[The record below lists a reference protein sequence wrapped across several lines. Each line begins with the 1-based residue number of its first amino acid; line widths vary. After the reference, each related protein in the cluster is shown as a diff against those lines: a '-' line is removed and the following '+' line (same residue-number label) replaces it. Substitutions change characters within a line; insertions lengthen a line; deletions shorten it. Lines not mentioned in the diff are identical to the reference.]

1 MNVKTSI
8 LTALLTLTM
17 SACSHIDES
26 DRLIYVKPADVKR
39 RVLLEDFT
47 GQRCVNCPKASDEI
61 KALQEQYG
69 EDHVIAVGIHS
80 GPLGFYT
87 KGDYLGLS
95 TEVGDEYYDHWALE
109 YQPVGLIDRGAPLEY
124 IGGLEI
130 PLYICDGLMCLANA
144 CITHTAVLVAPVG
157 IVHIVVHEVIHFLG
171 GSHLGAALSRRAEDG
186 KMQGVDIVEHLVGR
200 QIVGKRTVVHTV
212 YPVVAAK
219 AGTHVGGKS
228 PAVVHGAG
236 CIRCHKAQTVQRAVG
251 QHAAPEALA
260 HLPGSSEY
268 VGHTV
273 VAAQGHVGDL
283 GSVHGLLGA
292 HGLIQAAP
300 KGEGAVSCNGV
311 IHLDA
316 GKIDLLALGIVSTG
330 AETHGR
336 EIVSGNIVEHVI
348 AAEQDGRVV
357 VNPESSIS
365 KAAKESSST
374 SVTLWIPVSEILNMF
389 FT

>member
-124 IGGLEI
+124 TAWNARIREELEK
-130 PLYICDGLMCLANA
+130 
-144 CITHTAVLVAPVG
+144 TAPVE
-157 IVHIVVHEVIHFLG
+157 IDIELHQNDNQLTV
-171 GSHLGAALSRRAEDG
+171 RAEVMGIDG
-186 KMQGVDIVEHLVGR
+186 TTSGKLQLWLTEDGITAFQMMPDGTRNMEYIHRHVFRAAINGTWGESVSVAEGETITTKDYLFTIPEGWNADRLSVVAFVYNDQGVL
-200 QIVGKRTVVHTV
+200 Q
-212 YPVVAAK
+212 AK
-219 AGTHVGGKS
+219 ILH
-228 PAVVHGAG
+228 
-236 CIRCHKAQTVQRAVG
+236 
-251 QHAAPEALA
+251 
-260 HLPGSSEY
+260 
-268 VGHTV
+268 
-273 VAAQGHVGDL
+273 
-283 GSVHGLLGA
+283 
-292 HGLIQAAP
+292 
-300 KGEGAVSCNGV
+300 
-311 IHLDA
+311 
-316 GKIDLLALGIVSTG
+316 
-330 AETHGR
+330 
-336 EIVSGNIVEHVI
+336 NI
-348 AAEQDGRVV
+348 
-357 VNPESSIS
+357 
-365 KAAKESSST
+365 K
-374 SVTLWIPVSEILNMF
+374 
-389 FT
+389 

>member
-124 IGGLEI
+124 TAWNARIREELEK
-130 PLYICDGLMCLANA
+130 
-144 CITHTAVLVAPVG
+144 TAPVE
-157 IVHIVVHEVIHFLG
+157 IDIELHQNDNQLTV
-171 GSHLGAALSRRAEDG
+171 RAEVMGIDG
-186 KMQGVDIVEHLVGR
+186 TTSDKLQLWLTEDGITAFQMMPDGTRNMEYIHRHVFRAAINGTWGESVSVAEGETFTTKDYLFAIPEGWNADRLSVVAFVYNDQGVL
-200 QIVGKRTVVHTV
+200 Q
-212 YPVVAAK
+212 AK
-219 AGTHVGGKS
+219 ILH
-228 PAVVHGAG
+228 
-236 CIRCHKAQTVQRAVG
+236 
-251 QHAAPEALA
+251 
-260 HLPGSSEY
+260 
-268 VGHTV
+268 
-273 VAAQGHVGDL
+273 
-283 GSVHGLLGA
+283 
-292 HGLIQAAP
+292 
-300 KGEGAVSCNGV
+300 
-311 IHLDA
+311 
-316 GKIDLLALGIVSTG
+316 
-330 AETHGR
+330 
-336 EIVSGNIVEHVI
+336 NI
-348 AAEQDGRVV
+348 
-357 VNPESSIS
+357 
-365 KAAKESSST
+365 K
-374 SVTLWIPVSEILNMF
+374 
-389 FT
+389 

>member
-124 IGGLEI
+124 TAWNARIREELEK
-130 PLYICDGLMCLANA
+130 
-144 CITHTAVLVAPVG
+144 TAPVEIDIELHQKDNQLTVQAEVMG
-157 IVHIVVHEVIHFLG
+157 IDGTTSGKLQ
-171 GSHLGAALSRRAEDG
+171 LWLTEDG
-186 KMQGVDIVEHLVGR
+186 ITAFQMMPDGTRNMEYIHRHVFRAAINGTWGESVSVAEGETFTTKDYLFAIPEGWNADRLSVVAFVYNDQGVL
-200 QIVGKRTVVHTV
+200 Q
-212 YPVVAAK
+212 AK
-219 AGTHVGGKS
+219 ILH
-228 PAVVHGAG
+228 
-236 CIRCHKAQTVQRAVG
+236 
-251 QHAAPEALA
+251 
-260 HLPGSSEY
+260 
-268 VGHTV
+268 
-273 VAAQGHVGDL
+273 
-283 GSVHGLLGA
+283 
-292 HGLIQAAP
+292 
-300 KGEGAVSCNGV
+300 
-311 IHLDA
+311 
-316 GKIDLLALGIVSTG
+316 
-330 AETHGR
+330 
-336 EIVSGNIVEHVI
+336 NI
-348 AAEQDGRVV
+348 
-357 VNPESSIS
+357 
-365 KAAKESSST
+365 K
-374 SVTLWIPVSEILNMF
+374 
-389 FT
+389 

>member
-124 IGGLEI
+124 TAWNARIREELEK
-130 PLYICDGLMCLANA
+130 
-144 CITHTAVLVAPVG
+144 TAPVEIDIELHQKDNQLTVQAEVMG
-157 IVHIVVHEVIHFLG
+157 IDGTTSGKLQ
-171 GSHLGAALSRRAEDG
+171 LWLTEDG
-186 KMQGVDIVEHLVGR
+186 ITAFQMMPDGTRNMEYIHRHVFRAAINGTWGESVSVAEGETFTTKDYLFTIPEGWNADRLSVVAFVYNDQGVL
-200 QIVGKRTVVHTV
+200 Q
-212 YPVVAAK
+212 AK
-219 AGTHVGGKS
+219 ILH
-228 PAVVHGAG
+228 
-236 CIRCHKAQTVQRAVG
+236 
-251 QHAAPEALA
+251 
-260 HLPGSSEY
+260 
-268 VGHTV
+268 
-273 VAAQGHVGDL
+273 
-283 GSVHGLLGA
+283 
-292 HGLIQAAP
+292 
-300 KGEGAVSCNGV
+300 
-311 IHLDA
+311 
-316 GKIDLLALGIVSTG
+316 
-330 AETHGR
+330 
-336 EIVSGNIVEHVI
+336 NI
-348 AAEQDGRVV
+348 
-357 VNPESSIS
+357 
-365 KAAKESSST
+365 K
-374 SVTLWIPVSEILNMF
+374 
-389 FT
+389 

>member
-124 IGGLEI
+124 TAWNARIREELEK
-130 PLYICDGLMCLANA
+130 
-144 CITHTAVLVAPVG
+144 TAPVE
-157 IVHIVVHEVIHFLG
+157 IDIELHQNDNQLTV
-171 GSHLGAALSRRAEDG
+171 RAEVMGIDG
-186 KMQGVDIVEHLVGR
+186 TTSGKLQLWLTEDGITAFQMMPDGTRNMEYIHRHVFRAAINGTWGESVSVAEGETFTTKDYLFAIPEGWNADRLSVVAFVYNDQGVL
-200 QIVGKRTVVHTV
+200 Q
-212 YPVVAAK
+212 AK
-219 AGTHVGGKS
+219 ILH
-228 PAVVHGAG
+228 
-236 CIRCHKAQTVQRAVG
+236 
-251 QHAAPEALA
+251 
-260 HLPGSSEY
+260 
-268 VGHTV
+268 
-273 VAAQGHVGDL
+273 
-283 GSVHGLLGA
+283 
-292 HGLIQAAP
+292 
-300 KGEGAVSCNGV
+300 
-311 IHLDA
+311 
-316 GKIDLLALGIVSTG
+316 
-330 AETHGR
+330 
-336 EIVSGNIVEHVI
+336 NI
-348 AAEQDGRVV
+348 
-357 VNPESSIS
+357 
-365 KAAKESSST
+365 K
-374 SVTLWIPVSEILNMF
+374 
-389 FT
+389 